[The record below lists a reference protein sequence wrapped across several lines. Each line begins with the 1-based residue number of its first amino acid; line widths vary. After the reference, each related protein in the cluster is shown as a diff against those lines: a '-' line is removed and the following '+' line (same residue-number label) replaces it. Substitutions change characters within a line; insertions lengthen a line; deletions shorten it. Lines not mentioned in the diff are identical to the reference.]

1 MIIPSEAEVQAM
13 AEKGTLNCRNR
24 KRGTMNMMQNYNV
37 NVPVMKGI
45 AECAE
50 MFGISQR
57 YCRELAK
64 TGAVRAVRVGRGKI
78 LINVQSMADYFNQSS
93 IPEPKDEALN
103 QGVIRPIPVKI

>member
-1 MIIPSEAEVQAM
+1 MIVPSEAEVQAM
-13 AEKGTLNCRNR
+13 AVKKTLNCRNR

-78 LINVQSMADYFNQSS
+78 LINVQSMADFFNQSS
-93 IPEPKDEALN
+93 IPEPEKDAPK

>member
-1 MIIPSEAEVQAM
+1 
-13 AEKGTLNCRNR
+13 
-24 KRGTMNMMQNYNV
+24 MMQNYNV

-50 MFGISQR
+50 IFGISR
-57 YCRELAK
+57 HYCRQLAL

-78 LINVQSMADYFNQSS
+78 LINVQSMADFFNQSS
-93 IPEPKDEALN
+93 ISKPEKDAPK

>member
-1 MIIPSEAEVQAM
+1 VKQKFKPWQRRKA
-13 AEKGTLNCRNR
+13 LNCRNR

-64 TGAVRAVRVGRGKI
+64 TGVVRAGRVGRGKI
-78 LINVQSMADYFNQSS
+78 LVNVQSMADYFNQTT
-93 IPEPKDEALN
+93 IPEDVSPN
-103 QGVIRPIPVKI
+103 QGGIQPISVRL

>member
-1 MIIPSEAEVQAM
+1 MIVPSEAEVQAM
-13 AEKGTLNCRNR
+13 AVKKPLNCHNR

-64 TGAVRAVRVGRGKI
+64 AGAVRAVRVGRGKI
-78 LINVQSMADYFNQSS
+78 LVNVQSMADYFNQTT
-93 IPEPKDEALN
+93 IPEDVSPN
-103 QGVIRPIPVKI
+103 QGGIQPISVRL